1 MLPLLAS
8 LPILLAIILMVVVM
22 MPAKKVMPLA
32 WLLAVIIAATAWQ
45 MPASWI
51 AGASIFG
58 ALNGFNILVIVFG
71 ALVLMNTLKNSGAIK
86 TINATFNGISSDRR
100 VQVVIIAFLF
110 GAFIEGA
117 AGFGTPAALA
127 APLLVG
133 LGFPPLAAASVA
145 LIANSSPVS
154 FGAVGTPIIGGVSA
168 VLGLPL
174 DSAELAGIGLW
185 AAIPHSIGALIVP
198 VVVVGVMVRFFGEKK
213 SWKDLGPA
221 VPFAVFAG
229 ATFAVPYILIAAFIG
244 PELPSLLGGLIG
256 LAITVPAARAGFL
269 VPKETW
275 QFGNRTTWDSAWV
288 GVKELLPTEQELE
301 DAKTHKSSDLP
312 ISPVKAW
319 TPYILVSAILV
330 FTRVI
335 PALKGFLAGLTIT
348 IPDILGTGLTF
359 NFAWA
364 YLPGTV
370 GFMLVALIAIPLLGF
385 GDKAKDTWLHTLK
398 QIVPAAIALFF
409 AVGMVQLMLN
419 SGNYPGANIDGM
431 MVVLSGAAASA
442 FGGIWP
448 FVSPFIG
455 VLGAFMSGSN
465 TVSNILFS
473 SFQNGV
479 ALEAGLATTVI
490 GGAQVAG
497 GAAGNMICV
506 HNVVAACTT
515 VGVLGMEGRVI
526 RINLIPALLYTLMV
540 GTVAFIG
547 VGIV

>member
-22 MPAKKVMPLA
+22 WPAKKVMPLA

-45 MPASWI
+45 MPVDWI

-58 ALNGFNILVIVFG
+58 ALSGFNILVIVFG
-71 ALVLMNTLKNSGAIK
+71 ALLLMNTLKNSGAIK
-86 TINATFNGISSDRR
+86 TINATFNGISPDRR

-127 APLLVG
+127 APLMVG

-145 LIANSSPVS
+145 LIANSAPVS
-154 FGAVGTPIIGGVSA
+154 FGAVGTPIIGGVAA
-168 VLGLPL
+168 VLNLPL

-185 AAIPHSIGALIVP
+185 AAIPHTVAALIVP

-213 SWKDLGPA
+213 SWTDLGPA

-256 LAITVPAARAGFL
+256 LGITIPAARAGFL
-269 VPKETW
+269 VPKDTW
-275 QFGNRTTWDSAWV
+275 EFANRSKWDSAWV
-288 GVKELLPTEQELE
+288 GVKELLPTEEELE
-301 DAKTHKSSDLP
+301 QAKTQKMSDLP
-312 ISPVKAW
+312 ISPLRAW

-335 PALKGFLAGLTIT
+335 GPLQSFLSGLTIT
-348 IPDILGTGLTF
+348 IPNILGTGLTF

-370 GFMLVALIAIPLLGF
+370 GFMLVAIICIPLLNF
-385 GDKAKDTWLHTLK
+385 GSQAKETWIATFK
-398 QIVPAAIALFF
+398 QIIPAAIALFF
-409 AVGMVQLMLN
+409 AVGMVQVMLN
-419 SGNYPGANIDGM
+419 SGNYPGATVDGM
-431 MVVLSGAAASA
+431 MVALSGAAAAA

-448 FVSPFIG
+448 IFAPFIG
-455 VLGAFMSGSN
+455 NLGAFMSGSN

-473 SFQNGV
+473 AFQEGV
-479 ALEAGLATTVI
+479 AQQAGIATTVI

-497 GAAGNMICV
+497 AAAGNMICV

-526 RINLIPALLYTLMV
+526 RINLIPSLVYTLMV
-540 GTVAFIG
+540 GVIAFIG